1 MKTISIVIPTFNRK
15 LYLKKCIESCLSQTY
30 KSEIIVSDHG
40 STDGTNIL
48 LSEFENKI
56 RYLRREEN
64 LGPHFSWLDGI
75 INAKGEYVHLLYDD
89 DYIKPQFIEKCIN
102 LFTEEVGFVFCPTEH
117 YSEKDKRVVNI
128 LYKDLGIDEGIH
140 KTNKFNNYFLN
151 SLLTPSAAIFRKKDL
166 IESIYQGGLPLSK
179 YHYKGVGPDKFAS
192 LLCLL
197 RYKYFG
203 YVKESLSVC
212 NLHIGSISTDSQQD
226 KQKRKQLKKAY
237 KEVNEYY
244 YILKFS
250 KHLPIYKILKI
261 IPLFIKFISKIK
273 RVLRKRKYDSIS

>member
-261 IPLFIKFISKIK
+261 IPLFIKFTSKIK

>member
-15 LYLKKCIESCLSQTY
+15 LYLKKCIDSCLSQTY

-48 LSEFENKI
+48 LSEFKNKI

-128 LYKDLGIDEGIH
+128 LYKDLGVDEGIH
-140 KTNKFNNYFLN
+140 KINKFKNYFLN

-166 IESIYQGGLPLSK
+166 IDSIYQGGLPFSK

-203 YVKESLSVC
+203 YVKESLSVG

-226 KQKRKQLKKAY
+226 NQKRKQLKKAY
-237 KEVNEYY
+237 EEVNEYY

-261 IPLFIKFISKIK
+261 IQLFIKFISKIK
-273 RVLRKRKYDSIS
+273 RVLRKIKYDSIS

>member
-15 LYLKKCIESCLSQTY
+15 LYLKKCIDSCLSQTY

-40 STDGTNIL
+40 STDGTNVL
-48 LSEFENKI
+48 LSEYKDKI
-56 RYLRREEN
+56 RYLRKEEN

-89 DYIKPQFIEKCIN
+89 DYIKPKFIEKCIS
-102 LFTEEVGFVFCPTEH
+102 LFTKDVGFVFCPTEH
-117 YSEKDKRVVNI
+117 YSEKHKRVVNI

-140 KTNKFNNYFLN
+140 KKNKFENYFLN

-203 YVKESLSVC
+203 YGKESLSVC
-212 NLHIGSISTDSQQD
+212 NLHIGSISTDSQLD
-226 KQKRKQLKKAY
+226 NQKRKQLKKAY
-237 KEVNEYY
+237 DEVNEYY

-250 KHLPIYKILKI
+250 KYLPMYKILKI
-261 IPLFIKFISKIK
+261 IPLLLKFISKIK
-273 RVLRKRKYDSIS
+273 RVLRKRKHDSIS

>member
-1 MKTISIVIPTFNRK
+1 MWRS
-15 LYLKKCIESCLSQTY
+15 
-30 KSEIIVSDHG
+30 
-40 STDGTNIL
+40 
-48 LSEFENKI
+48 
-56 RYLRREEN
+56 
-64 LGPHFSWLDGI
+64 
-75 INAKGEYVHLLYDD
+75 
-89 DYIKPQFIEKCIN
+89 EKCIN

-128 LYKDLGIDEGIH
+128 LYKDLGVDEGIH
-140 KTNKFNNYFLN
+140 KINKFKNYFLN

-226 KQKRKQLKKAY
+226 NQKRKQLKKAY
-237 KEVNEYY
+237 EEVNEYY

-273 RVLRKRKYDSIS
+273 RVLRKIKYDSIS

>member
-1 MKTISIVIPTFNRK
+1 MKNVSIIIPTFNRK

-40 STDGTNIL
+40 STDGTHIL
-48 LSEFENKI
+48 LSEFKNKI

-75 INAKGEYVHLLYDD
+75 INAEGEYVHLLYDD
-89 DYIKPQFIEKCIN
+89 DYIKPTFIEKCIN
-102 LFTEEVGFVFCPTEH
+102 LFNEKVGFVFSSAEN
-117 YSEKDKRVVNI
+117 YSEKDKKVVNI
-128 LYKDLGIDEGIH
+128 FYNDLGIDEGTYKI
-140 KTNKFNNYFLN
+140 NKFKNYFLN

-166 IESIYQGGLPLSK
+166 IDSIYQGSLPLSK

-212 NLHIGSISTDSQQD
+212 VAHVGSITVSSQQD
-226 KQKRKQLKKAY
+226 KQKGMQLKKAY
-237 KEVNEYY
+237 EEVNDYY
-244 YILKFS
+244 YILKFN
-250 KHLPIYKILKI
+250 KNFPIYKILKI
-261 IPLFIKFISKIK
+261 IPALLKFIIKIK
-273 RVLRKRKYDSIS
+273 RIFRNYA

>member
-15 LYLKKCIESCLSQTY
+15 LYLKKCIDSCLSQTY

-48 LSEFENKI
+48 MSEFENKI

-128 LYKDLGIDEGIH
+128 LYKDLDIDEGIH
-140 KTNKFNNYFLN
+140 KKNKFENYFLN

-179 YHYKGVGPDKFAS
+179 HHYKGVGPDKFAS

-226 KQKRKQLKKAY
+226 KQKRRQLKKAY
-237 KEVNEYY
+237 EEVNEYY

-261 IPLFIKFISKIK
+261 IPLFLKFISKIK
-273 RVLRKRKYDSIS
+273 RVFRKRKYDSIS

>member
-15 LYLKKCIESCLSQTY
+15 LYLKKCIDSCLSQTY

-48 LSEFENKI
+48 LSEFKNKI

-128 LYKDLGIDEGIH
+128 LYKDLGVDEGIH
-140 KTNKFNNYFLN
+140 KINKFKNYFLN

-226 KQKRKQLKKAY
+226 NQKRKQLKKAY
-237 KEVNEYY
+237 EEVNEYY

-273 RVLRKRKYDSIS
+273 RVLRKIKYDSIS

>member
-48 LSEFENKI
+48 ISEFENKI

-128 LYKDLGIDEGIH
+128 LYKDLDIDEGIH
-140 KTNKFNNYFLN
+140 KKNKFENYFLN

-179 YHYKGVGPDKFAS
+179 HHYKGVGPDKFAS

-226 KQKRKQLKKAY
+226 KQKRRQLKKAY
-237 KEVNEYY
+237 EEVNEYY

-250 KHLPIYKILKI
+250 KNLPIYKILKI
-261 IPLFIKFISKIK
+261 IPLFLKFISKTK
-273 RVLRKRKYDSIS
+273 RVFRKRKYDSIS

>member
-1 MKTISIVIPTFNRK
+1 M
-15 LYLKKCIESCLSQTY
+15 
-30 KSEIIVSDHG
+30 
-40 STDGTNIL
+40 
-48 LSEFENKI
+48 
-56 RYLRREEN
+56 
-64 LGPHFSWLDGI
+64 
-75 INAKGEYVHLLYDD
+75 HLLYDD
-89 DYIKPQFIEKCIN
+89 DYIKPKFIEKCIS
-102 LFTEEVGFVFCPTEH
+102 LFTKDVGFVFCPTEH
-117 YSEKDKRVVNI
+117 YSEKHKRVVNI

-140 KTNKFNNYFLN
+140 KKNKFENYFLN

-212 NLHIGSISTDSQQD
+212 NLHIGSISTDSQLD
-226 KQKRKQLKKAY
+226 NQKRKQLKKAY
-237 KEVNEYY
+237 DEVNEYY

-250 KHLPIYKILKI
+250 KYLPMYKILKI
-261 IPLFIKFISKIK
+261 IPLLLKFISKIK
-273 RVLRKRKYDSIS
+273 RVLRKRKHDSIS

>member
-15 LYLKKCIESCLSQTY
+15 LYLKKCIDSCLSQTY

-117 YSEKDKRVVNI
+117 YSEKDKRVINI

-140 KTNKFNNYFLN
+140 KTNKFKNYFLN

-226 KQKRKQLKKAY
+226 NQKRKQLKKAY
-237 KEVNEYY
+237 EEVNEYY